1 MDEIRL
7 ETIQTNVV
15 SAYRK
20 AQQDFLKKS
29 NNKRLNT
36 WHVSDFVSECIRKSY
51 YSKLH
56 PEKFSP
62 EKQSLFWFGHIVHE
76 HTPLSKINEL
86 TMCYDIEKDKA
97 LTPDE
102 VLEMPLDD
110 LGTIITG
117 TLDDLMKIGDK
128 FVIAD
133 KKTYSGSSYY
143 KKTSPDYSYDLQVN
157 IYRVLLKETYGID
170 AEFGCLLYLDK
181 MNNLDPTPI
190 AFELKPIDET
200 KEKMRYILSELRK
213 GQTPEPNVCWLCNGK
228 NKKGQIY
235 CSYVDLCKQDG
246 GRTE

>member
-1 MDEIRL
+1 MYELQLDQIKEKVV
-7 ETIQTNVV
+7 QT
-15 SAYRK
+15 YRQ
-20 AQQDFLKKS
+20 AQQDYMKRS

-36 WHVSDFVSECIRKSY
+36 WHVSDFVSECIRKTY

-86 TMCYDIEKDKA
+86 TMCYDIETDMA
-97 LTPDE
+97 LTPEE
-102 VLEMPLDD
+102 VLEKPFDQ

-117 TLDDLMKIGDK
+117 TLDDLMKINGE

-133 KKTYSGSSYY
+133 KKTFTGGGYY
-143 KKTSPDYSYDLQVN
+143 KKTSPDYSYELQLN
-157 IYRVLLKETYGID
+157 IYRVLLKESYGID
-170 AEFGCLLYLDK
+170 AKYGCLLYLDK
-181 MNNLDPTPI
+181 TSNLDPTPI
-190 AFELKPIDET
+190 PFELKPVEQT
-200 KEKMRYILSELRK
+200 KLQMKEILYQLRS
-213 GQTPEPNVCWLCNGK
+213 GQTPAPNVCWLCNGK